1 MADKSTPQLPR
12 SPESRIPELESLLK
26 LAGEKSQAGRNS
38 LFATVQALFF
48 DAKGTLSD
56 RERALMSD
64 ILRQLVREVEISV
77 RKDLAQRLADR
88 GDAPRELVVALA
100 NDEIEVAH
108 PILVHNTVL
117 HDVDLIE
124 IVRHRTQAHQLAVA
138 MRKNITE
145 DVSQALVDT
154 GDTNVIT
161 TLLENGDAALSNSLM
176 EYLVAESKRVDT
188 FQNPLV
194 NRRDL
199 PPDLARKMYWWVSAA
214 VRQHIVDNFSVDPA
228 AIDDTIEGAVRD
240 RIEDATMVAETPTE
254 AEKVVHQIA
263 GRGGLTEKF
272 ILGTLRDGEI
282 ALFEASFARAV
293 DLRLKL
299 ARRLLYEPGGEALAM
314 ACRAVGFS
322 AKTFATIFQSTRAA
336 NTANGPF
343 DSRELGR
350 LTDFFDCLRTT
361 HAQAVVKRWR
371 RDPEFLH
378 AMNGMEAAS

>member
-100 NDEIEVAH
+100 NNEIEVAH

-199 PPDLARKMYWWVSAA
+199 PPELARKMYWWVSAA
-214 VRQHIVDNFSVDPA
+214 ARQHIVDNFSVDPA

-293 DLRLKL
+293 DLRLKT

-350 LTDFFDCLRTT
+350 LTDFFNCLRTT
-361 HAQAVVKRWR
+361 HAQAVVMRWR

>member
-1 MADKSTPQLPR
+1 MADKITPQLPR

>member
-1 MADKSTPQLPR
+1 MADKITPQLPR

-77 RKDLAQRLADR
+77 RKDLARRLADR

-108 PILVHNTVL
+108 PILLHNTVL

-214 VRQHIVDNFSVDPA
+214 VRQHIVDNFSVDPPGHRRYHRGRG
-228 AIDDTIEGAVRD
+228 EGQD
-240 RIEDATMVAETPTE
+240 RGRHYGGETPTE

-299 ARRLLYEPGGEALAM
+299 ARRLLYAA
-314 ACRAVGFS
+314 RRRSVGHGV
-322 AKTFATIFQSTRAA
+322 Q
-336 NTANGPF
+336 G
-343 DSRELGR
+343 GR
-350 LTDFFDCLRTT
+350 LQRQDICHHLPVDARGKYRERAIRFARARPD
-361 HAQAVVKRWR
+361 
-371 RDPEFLH
+371 
-378 AMNGMEAAS
+378 